1 MENINTVLG
10 MVITIMILSI
20 ISAICLTL
28 LGTNEDIS
36 DNENAVMILTVIHFI
51 CVSVNVVLSIVLVM
65 AICSW

>member
-1 MENINTVLG
+1 MENINIVLG

-20 ISAICLTL
+20 ISVICLTL

>member
-1 MENINTVLG
+1 MENINIVLG

-20 ISAICLTL
+20 ISVICLIL
-28 LGTNEDIS
+28 FGTNEDIS

-51 CVSVNVVLSIVLVM
+51 CVSVNVVLSIILVM

>member
-1 MENINTVLG
+1 MENIVLG

-20 ISAICLTL
+20 ISVICLIL

-51 CVSVNVVLSIVLVM
+51 CVSVNVVLSIILVM

>member
-1 MENINTVLG
+1 MENINIVLD

-20 ISAICLTL
+20 ISVICLIL

-51 CVSVNVVLSIVLVM
+51 CVSVNVVLSIILVM
-65 AICSW
+65 AI

>member
-1 MENINTVLG
+1 MENINIVLG

-20 ISAICLTL
+20 ISVICLTL

-65 AICSW
+65 AICS

>member
-20 ISAICLTL
+20 ISVICLTL

>member
-1 MENINTVLG
+1 MENINIVLG

-20 ISAICLTL
+20 ISVICLIL

-51 CVSVNVVLSIVLVM
+51 CVSVNVVLSIILVT

>member
-1 MENINTVLG
+1 MENIILG

-20 ISAICLTL
+20 ISVICLTL

-36 DNENAVMILTVIHFI
+36 DNDNAVMILTAIHFI
-51 CVSVNVVLSIVLVM
+51 CVSASVVLSIVLVI

>member
-1 MENINTVLG
+1 MENINIVLG

-20 ISAICLTL
+20 ISVICLIL

-51 CVSVNVVLSIVLVM
+51 CVSVNVVLSIILVM

>member
-1 MENINTVLG
+1 MENINIVLG